1 MIKLLKQCVG
11 IDISK
16 ATFSA
21 CVCKMNQNQDVYFS
35 DAQIF
40 DNNKKGFNQL
50 IRWVKKETDKNVE
63 TVYLMEATGVYYE
76 SLAYHLDKI
85 KKMVHVVLPNKS
97 KHYLASLNIKTKTDA
112 IDAKGLAQFGVERK
126 FRTWEPPRP
135 IYKKLKE
142 ITRHRTGL
150 QKTKTIFLNKLS
162 AMKSSEEADK
172 FVEKSLDSIV
182 KKIATQVKKCDQQIL
197 ILIRSDKAL
206 NEKFKKINSIKGV
219 GGLSAAIIIA
229 ETLGFEHFHSI
240 KQLISFAGLDVIERQ
255 SGSSVK
261 GKNKISKKGNSH
273 IRGGLYFPAISAV
286 RHSPVFRQIYNRHLE
301 NGKKKMVALVAIQRR
316 LLALMFALWKK
327 DEFFVENYAVLK
339 SEKKVVPEL
348 AETTLDSKN

>member
-21 CVCKMNQNQDVYFS
+21 CVCKIDYNQDVYFS
-35 DAQIF
+35 EAQF
-40 DNNKKGFNQL
+40 FENNKKGFNQL
-50 IRWVKKETDKNVE
+50 VRWVKKETNKKVE

-76 SLAYHLDKI
+76 SLAHHLHKI

-150 QKTKTIFLNKLS
+150 QETKTMFLNKLS
-162 AMKSSEEADK
+162 AIKSSEQVDK
-172 FVEKSLDSIV
+172 FVEKSLESII
-182 KKIATQVKKCDQQIL
+182 KKIDSQVKKSEEQMSM
-197 ILIRSDKAL
+197 LIRSDKTL
-206 NEKFKKINSIKGV
+206 NEKFKKVSSIKGV
-219 GGLSAAIIIA
+219 GMLSAAIIIA

-240 KQLISFAGLDVIERQ
+240 KQLISFAGLDVVERQ

-273 IRGGLYFPAISAV
+273 IRSGLYFPAISAV
-286 RHSPVFRQIYNRHLE
+286 RHSPLFRQIYTRHLE

-316 LLALMFALWKK
+316 LLALMFTLWKK
-327 DEFFVENYAVLK
+327 DEFFLENYAVLK
-339 SEKKVVPEL
+339 LEKKVVPEL